1 MIQCN
6 NWDRSP
12 SPNHSRLTDLDTED
26 MTVKRIILGFITL
39 AVSLIISQSLI
50 SSWDEPQVTNRL
62 QLYQTDLLL
71 QAAAWQGDG
80 FSDAQVKQVRS
91 ALLGDDPVANA
102 LKEYEEV
109 REEAETNLT
118 RSQDQLTQRLPET
131 VSVSNGGE
139 LDPAI
144 RKLQGIVQQQAQLI
158 EQLDLRLGIL
168 QAEKGET
175 SQALTTWETLAATPD
190 QVGEI
195 ALTAR
200 VLTGLWDSPPTVGPD
215 ASIRIQQNLTGWFQN
230 RALAQ
235 LYQTQQRESDLTA
248 LAAKEQGIAE
258 TTLLK
263 LVFIGFLPTLG
274 CVLGIGL
281 IGVLVIQRFV
291 RGQQSLLMKNAETGW
306 DTPWT
311 GETIWQ
317 VLVVGFFFIG
327 QIILPLLLGALGVGF
342 STFSSRGRAL
352 YALLYYVLMASGGIL
367 VLYWSIRSFRPLPS
381 GWFRFKLWGDWIWW
395 GLGGYLAALP
405 LMLGISFLNQQFWQ
419 GQGGSNP
426 LLQTVLEENDNIAF
440 TIFFLTAAIAAP
452 LFEEV
457 LFRGFLLPSLTRYIP
472 VWGAIAASSF
482 IFAAAHLSLSEVL
495 PLTALGAVLGFVYT
509 RSRNLLAPMLL
520 HSAWNSVTM
529 VGLFLLGSGTN

>member
-1 MIQCN
+1 
-6 NWDRSP
+6 
-12 SPNHSRLTDLDTED
+12 
-26 MTVKRIILGFITL
+26 MTVKRIILGFLTL
-39 AVSLIISQSLI
+39 AVSLIIGQSLI
-50 SSWDEPQVTNRL
+50 SSWNEPQVTNRL

-71 QAAAWQGDG
+71 QAASWQGEG
-80 FSDAQVKQVRS
+80 FSDVQVKQVRS
-91 ALLGDDPVANA
+91 ALLGDDPVASA

-109 REEAETNLT
+109 REEAETSLT
-118 RSQDQLTQRLPET
+118 RSQERLNQRLPET
-131 VSVSNGGE
+131 MAVSNGAE
-139 LDPAI
+139 VDPVTL
-144 RKLQGIVQQQAQLI
+144 KLQGMVQQQAQLI

-175 SQALTTWETLAATPD
+175 STALKTWENLAAT
-190 QVGEI
+190 QAEAGEI
-195 ALTAR
+195 AQTAT
-200 VLTGLWDSPPTVGPD
+200 VLTGLWNSPPTVGAD
-215 ASIRIQQNLTGWFQN
+215 AIIRIRKNLTGWFRY

-235 LYQTQQRESDLTA
+235 LYQSQQREADLTA
-248 LAAKEQGIAE
+248 LAVKEQAIAE
-258 TTLLK
+258 KTLLK

-281 IGVLVIQRFV
+281 IGALVIQRFV
-291 RGQQSLLMKNAETGW
+291 RGKQSLLMQNAETGW

-311 GETIWQ
+311 GEIIWQ

-327 QIILPLLLGALGVGF
+327 QILLPLLLGSLGVGF

-352 YALLYYVLMASGGIL
+352 YALFYYVLMASGGIL
-367 VLYWSIRSFRPLPS
+367 VLYWSVRSFRPLPP
-381 GWFRFKLWGDWIWW
+381 GWFRLKLWGDWPWW

-405 LMLGISFLNQQFWQ
+405 LMLGVSFLNQQFWQ

-426 LLQTVLEENDNIAF
+426 LLQTVLEENDKVAF

-509 RSRNLLAPMLL
+509 RSRNLLAPMML

-529 VGLFLLGSGTN
+529 IGLFLLGSGSN

>member
-1 MIQCN
+1 
-6 NWDRSP
+6 
-12 SPNHSRLTDLDTED
+12 
-26 MTVKRIILGFITL
+26 MTVKRIILGFLTL
-39 AVSLIISQSLI
+39 AVSLIIGQSLI
-50 SSWDEPQVTNRL
+50 SSWNEPQVTNRL

-71 QAAAWQGDG
+71 QAASWQGDG
-80 FSDAQVKQVRS
+80 FSDVQAKQVRS
-91 ALLGDDPVANA
+91 ALLGDDPVASA

-118 RSQDQLTQRLPET
+118 RSQEQLTQRLPET
-131 VSVSNGGE
+131 APVSNRIE
-139 LDPAI
+139 TDPTTL
-144 RKLQGIVQQQAQLI
+144 KLKGMVQQQAQLI

-175 SQALTTWETLAATPD
+175 AQALETWRNLAASQD
-190 QVGEI
+190 KAGEI
-195 ALTAR
+195 AQTAR
-200 VLTGLWDSPPTVGPD
+200 VLTGLWESPSTVDPE
-215 ASIRIQQNLTGWFQN
+215 ASMRIQQTLTGWFRY
-230 RALAQ
+230 RALNQ
-235 LYQTQQRESDLTA
+235 LYQSQQRDEDLTA
-248 LAAKEQGIAE
+248 LAVKEQGIAE
-258 TTLLK
+258 KTLLK

-281 IGVLVIQRFV
+281 IGFLVIQRFV
-291 RGQQSLLMKNAETGW
+291 RGQKSLLMQNAETGW

-311 GETIWQ
+311 GEIIWQ

-327 QIILPLLLGALGVGF
+327 QIFLPLLLGALGVGF

-367 VLYWSIRSFRPLPS
+367 VLYWSIRLFRPLPS
-381 GWFRFKLWGDWIWW
+381 GWFRFKFWGDWPWW

-426 LLQTVLEENDNIAF
+426 LLQTVLEEHDTIAF

-495 PLTALGAVLGFVYT
+495 PLTALGSVLGFVYT

-529 VGLFLLGSGTN
+529 MGLFLLGSGSN